1 MSVKLTPDNIFISQ
15 SKETSKAF
23 ERDAILTV
31 CDVLVILLST
41 LLDSGTCNN
50 NSFFKNTLEPE

>member
-23 ERDAILTV
+23 ERDVILTV
-31 CDVLVILLST
+31 CDVTGHFTINFT
-41 LLDSGTCNN
+41 
-50 NSFFKNTLEPE
+50 